1 MLRAYNL
8 AIWMNTWTDVLL
20 NLIAALVTYIF

>member
-8 AIWMNTWTDVLL
+8 AIWLNVHGEMFL

>member
-1 MLRAYNL
+1 MLRFSL
-8 AIWMNTWTDVLL
+8 AIWFNVHGEMFL